1 MGGQEQNQTV
11 DPAIQQITEF
21 VTSSINNG
29 DDPVEI
35 VMGLVNE
42 QVDQQIIAQ
51 AFMSVGYQQEDLI
64 ALFEQ
69 VQKQSQPAPPASP
82 QEQNKNPQEIA
93 RNEKLGVE
101 EQEAE
106 AQQEQAMVSQQD
118 AMSQNLT
125 AKSGIEIKPE
135 NKGKFTRWAKAR
147 GMSVLEASRKVMS
160 NPDAYSTS
168 VVKMANFAKNAA
180 GWKKEGGE
188 EFIPHVMH
196 KAGKSRKADTYDQ
209 HLKLKEMGYI
219 HKAADGSELSEAQ
232 NFFNTTGVVKRD
244 DTLTM
249 APKYVNP
256 AALNTNSN
264 FSLGD
269 AAAVLKEGYNTFLG
283 DDGLISN
290 RKENKAK
297 RKAEKGEYYNYDV
310 TVDPNDP
317 NTYAG
322 DSLDLFNA
330 SKNRGGLRDLQTF
343 TDDVNENS
351 RANYNVETGEYDALL
366 SSRPL
371 SEDIYGEKKGFLG
384 IGKRE
389 ANSTYEFGED
399 LNYFG
404 DSPYVD
410 DDTRDLIMGTQDDP
424 EGTTLGINEQGQA
437 SSYAPGADNPYEYN
451 TMMGYNTVAE
461 QPEYVQDKLDEL
473 SNMSMIPTG
482 SNGQPEP
489 AMYRDYQ
496 DNPIDRI
503 MDFNQNPYNPDTD
516 ADGIPNTVDR
526 MGSAPMEG
534 GPTSAQSGPRT
545 QETGTTERPSFG
557 EWYIQNSSNFQGKSR
572 SDLQQIYNSIG
583 DNEFRYGGALPKAQV
598 GKFNL
603 NAPTAQDSLDL
614 YNNTRLLEQYYKNYQ
629 PGISGVNGTDGDGPF
644 PGDPRVFENLQEVTD
659 FYEPGWDRIT
669 NRSDNDNVSLDE
681 YYQYIDENKFKQR
694 EIGNEM
700 LDLRTPMGLY
710 DKRIPP
716 TMQHYYTNNIPGDY
730 MEGDLVDIPLY
741 DPALVIPESLIGELS
756 PEELIR
762 RREFQKNNPSK
773 RYGGSPPKAQFGKG
787 LKKLQQKIK
796 DNRVAN
802 TPIRDA
808 SASASNANTYTP
820 SDNMSMEEIE
830 RIMETQGGFPL
841 GDAEVSTLSDKSYN
855 KLDPKYQQVYDAYQG
870 NQTIPFTTKVS
881 PPNAGRTLG
890 YSVFRKDDIHW
901 QDALRMVQDSGVD
914 EIYNHPLEKARDRE
928 KYDTVDWKLGKDF
941 RAHAWD
947 NNIHIPELSA
957 ITYGLITDGGKNSGY
972 LSNYHLDQAKEYMR
986 QLKAELAHVDPRGTD
1001 ADPFS
1006 TPKTNLSRIGRW
1018 ITERGYPD
1026 ETNYQSDWDKEYNTH
1041 YAPDGTENMMFDEY
1055 NFSNRL
1061 RRGSPQITVNKYGG
1075 GLPKAQGGNQGGG
1088 GDWDAMFPDPYDVG
1102 NNNQNTEA
1110 PINPATG
1117 EPWEQSQQ
1125 SIEQY
1130 PDLVGIQDIE
1140 LPEDIVYD
1148 PTPKGNGI
1156 NNASGMFN
1164 VSGNN
1169 LDDLNNFT
1177 FDPKPIDME
1186 PLEMRG
1192 IGDLN
1197 QRPEK
1202 SLMLPP
1208 EPPSF
1213 DPPEVKRKNKL
1224 SGAVNRI
1231 KDRLEPFG
1239 KAAEWGVKAAGVAN
1253 DWFADR
1259 RVDKATADNRKNL
1272 LADNAYGTNE
1282 DPFMKR
1288 GAWDIN
1294 TGTFGSEGQR
1304 TVQTNMGIAKQGGE
1318 MANVDSII
1326 LAKLI
1331 AAGADIEI
1339 L

>member
-219 HKAADGSELSEAQ
+219 HKAQDGSELSEAQ

-545 QETGTTERPSFG
+545 QETGTTERPSFRS
-557 EWYIQNSSNFQGKSR
+557 WYAQNASNFQGKSQ
-572 SDLQQIYNSIG
+572 SEIQQIYNSIG
-583 DNEFRYGGALPKAQV
+583 NDEFRYGG
-598 GKFNL
+598 
-603 NAPTAQDSLDL
+603 SL
-614 YNNTRLLEQYYKNYQ
+614 
-629 PGISGVNGTDGDGPF
+629 
-644 PGDPRVFENLQEVTD
+644 
-659 FYEPGWDRIT
+659 
-669 NRSDNDNVSLDE
+669 
-681 YYQYIDENKFKQR
+681 
-694 EIGNEM
+694 
-700 LDLRTPMGLY
+700 
-710 DKRIPP
+710 
-716 TMQHYYTNNIPGDY
+716 
-730 MEGDLVDIPLY
+730 
-741 DPALVIPESLIGELS
+741 
-756 PEELIR
+756 
-762 RREFQKNNPSK
+762 
-773 RYGGSPPKAQFGKG
+773 PKAQFGKG
-787 LKKLQQKIK
+787 LKKLQQKIR

-972 LSNYHLDQAKEYMR
+972 VTNHNLDQAKEYMR

-1075 GLPKAQGGNQGGG
+1075 VPKAQGGG
-1088 GDWDAMFPDPYDVG
+1088 GDWEAMFPDPYDVG

-1239 KAAEWGVKAAGVAN
+1239 KAAEWGVKAAGFAN

>member
-69 VQKQSQPAPPASP
+69 VQKQSQPPPPASP

-147 GMSVLEASRKVMS
+147 GMSVQEAARKVMS

-180 GWKKEGGE
+180 GWNKKEGGE
-188 EFIPHVMH
+188 FMPHVMH

-219 HKAADGSELSEAQ
+219 HKAADGSELTEGQ

-249 APKYVNP
+249 APKYENP
-256 AALNTNSN
+256 AAFNTNSN
-264 FSLGD
+264 FSVGD

-297 RKAEKGEYYNYDV
+297 RKAEKGEYYNYEV

-317 NTYAG
+317 NTYAA

-330 SKNRGGLRDLQTF
+330 SKNRGELRDLQTF

-351 RANYNVETGEYDALL
+351 RANYNVETGEYDALM

-371 SEDIYGEKKGFLG
+371 SKDIYGEKKGFLG

-410 DDTRDLIMGTQDDP
+410 DDTRDLILGTQDDP

-437 SSYAPGADNPYEYN
+437 SSYAPGADNPYEYD
-451 TMMGYNTVAE
+451 TMMGYNTVADDS
-461 QPEYVQDKLDEL
+461 QPPVPQQNVQDKLDQL
-473 SNMSMIPTG
+473 SMIPTG

-516 ADGIPNTVDR
+516 TDGIPNTVDR

-534 GPTSAQSGPRT
+534 GPTSTQSGPRT
-545 QETGTTERPSFG
+545 QDTETTERPSFRS
-557 EWYIQNSSNFQGKSR
+557 WYAQNASNFQGKSQ
-572 SDLQQIYNSIG
+572 SEIQQIYNSIG
-583 DNEFRYGGALPKAQV
+583 DNEFRYGGALPKAQEAGEPGPV
-598 GKFNL
+598 SSAL
-603 NAPTAQDSLDL
+603 NSL
-614 YNNTRLLEQYYKNYQ
+614 K
-629 PGISGVNGTDGDGPF
+629 SGV
-644 PGDPRVFENLQEVTD
+644 
-659 FYEPGWDRIT
+659 
-669 NRSDNDNVSLDE
+669 
-681 YYQYIDENKFKQR
+681 
-694 EIGNEM
+694 
-700 LDLRTPMGLY
+700 
-710 DKRIPP
+710 
-716 TMQHYYTNNIPGDY
+716 
-730 MEGDLVDIPLY
+730 
-741 DPALVIPESLIGELS
+741 
-756 PEELIR
+756 
-762 RREFQKNNPSK
+762 
-773 RYGGSPPKAQFGKG
+773 
-787 LKKLQQKIK
+787 
-796 DNRVAN
+796 
-802 TPIRDA
+802 
-808 SASASNANTYTP
+808 SNAWN
-820 SDNMSMEEIE
+820 
-830 RIMETQGGFPL
+830 F
-841 GDAEVSTLSDKSYN
+841 YN
-855 KLDPKYQQVYDAYQG
+855 DDVRPVL
-870 NQTIPFTTKVS
+870 KVV
-881 PPNAGRTLG
+881 G
-890 YSVFRKDDIHW
+890 
-901 QDALRMVQDSGVD
+901 
-914 EIYNHPLEKARDRE
+914 
-928 KYDTVDWKLGKDF
+928 
-941 RAHAWD
+941 
-947 NNIHIPELSA
+947 
-957 ITYGLITDGGKNSGY
+957 
-972 LSNYHLDQAKEYMR
+972 
-986 QLKAELAHVDPRGTD
+986 
-1001 ADPFS
+1001 ADPM
-1006 TPKTNLSRIGRW
+1006 TNLSNLIDGVSIPGALVAEAGESWTGR
-1018 ITERGYPD
+1018 G
-1026 ETNYQSDWDKEYNTH
+1026 
-1041 YAPDGTENMMFDEY
+1041 DGEFNFTDAIPRFGGDFSFENMNNSEMKNLAALEDAEGNPMVDNWLGALALNIFTDPSSY
-1055 NFSNRL
+1055 VGAGIVKNFAKK
-1061 RRGSPQITVNKYGG
+1061 GIKEGAEQISKQGVKTLAPGKYGG
-1075 GLPKAQGGNQGGG
+1075 GLPKAQGGG
-1088 GDWDAMFPDPYDVG
+1088 GDFEEMFPDPFNVG
-1102 NNNQNTEA
+1102 NNNQNVEG

-1117 EPWEQSQQ
+1117 EPWEQPQQ
-1125 SIEQY
+1125 STEQY
-1130 PDLVGIQDIE
+1130 PDLEGIQDIE

-1177 FDPKPIDME
+1177 FDPEPIDMV
-1186 PLEMRG
+1186 PLEMQG
-1192 IGDLN
+1192 TSDIN
-1197 QRPEK
+1197 VRPEQN
-1202 SLMLPP
+1202 LMIAP

-1231 KDRLEPFG
+1231 KDRLEPLG
-1239 KAAEWGVKAAGVAN
+1239 KAAEWGVRAAGVVN
-1253 DWFADR
+1253 NVFADR
-1259 RVDKATADNRKNL
+1259 RVDKAVADNRENL
-1272 LADNAYGTNE
+1272 LADNAYGVNE

-1288 GAWDIN
+1288 GTWDVN

-1318 MANVDSII
+1318 TANVDSII